1 MISINGR
8 LEQHWAEKMAS
19 VVLNEYSVI
28 NLIMAILHQGI
39 HFQWIFDPIV
49 SEESVN
55 DVMISE
61 SGPMDEKSASSS
73 GTRENLVYVSWVAER
88 KIEREDKLITEV
100 IGVGEAAK
108 TMKRGCRKRSS
119 ILVCGRK
126 YYPPLP
132 CEIPREPRRP
142 SEMKQ
147 GRNLD
152 GLGLRRIRGY
162 Q

>member
-1 MISINGR
+1 M
-8 LEQHWAEKMAS
+8 
-19 VVLNEYSVI
+19 
-28 NLIMAILHQGI
+28 
-39 HFQWIFDPIV
+39 
-49 SEESVN
+49 
-55 DVMISE
+55 
-61 SGPMDEKSASSS
+61 
-73 GTRENLVYVSWVAER
+73 
-88 KIEREDKLITEV
+88 
-100 IGVGEAAK
+100 

-152 GLGLRRIRGY
+152 GLGLRRYEDTNKNFYISTEWNPSLSDERFRTKNCRRDSFICCRKRDSCCRLSIKPCPSGTPVKALSCT
-162 Q
+162 